1 MKYVLTGGG
10 TGGHVYPALAIKQ
23 IISQQ
28 DHNAEFLYIGI
39 AGKAEQYI
47 IENLNSSE
55 TVPLDYIHAEGLPRS
70 LHVFRLLNF
79 SLSLLRGFFKSISLL
94 KRFKPD
100 CIIATGGYV
109 AAPVIFAGYFLRIS
123 IILFE
128 SNSIPGLVNKL
139 LAKLADAILI
149 TFSETKT
156 HFTKSKTAYVGYPVR
171 KALEAYSKEKAR
183 RTLSIA
189 SDAKVVFVFG
199 GSTGA
204 QTINE
209 AVVRNLEVFL
219 SLGNL
224 ILIHG
229 TGRGAQHTNS
239 QKLIEDLYAS
249 PPPETKY
256 RMKEY
261 FHDINVYYSAAD
273 IIVCRAGSGT
283 IMECAALGRPM
294 VLIPKIGLPGD
305 HQVKNAELVEKIEGG
320 VLVKEEYYRNDVILD
335 GELVANT
342 VHTLISDTSR
352 LLEMGKNIRTIY
364 RSDTNERI
372 AETLRSVLNIT

>member
-23 IISQQ
+23 VISQQ
-28 DHNAEFLYIGI
+28 DHSAEFLYIGI

-47 IENLNSSE
+47 IENLESSE
-55 TVPLDYIHAEGLPRS
+55 TVPIDYILAEGLPRS
-70 LHVFRLLNF
+70 LHIVRLWKF
-79 SLSLLRGFFKSISLL
+79 TLSLLRGFFKSISLL

-109 AAPVIFAGYFLRIS
+109 AAPVILAGYFLRIS
-123 IILFE
+123 ILLFE
-128 SNSIPGLVNKL
+128 SNSVPGIVNKL

-149 TFSETKT
+149 TFAETKT
-156 HFTKSKTAYVGYPVR
+156 QFTKSKTAYVGYPVR
-171 KALEAYSKEKAR
+171 KTLEVYSKEKAR
-183 RTLSIA
+183 GKLGIA

-204 QTINE
+204 RTINE

-219 SLGNL
+219 SLDNL

-229 TGRGAQHTNS
+229 TGRGVQHTNS
-239 QKLIEDLYAS
+239 QKLIDDLYAS
-249 PPPETKY
+249 PPTETKY

-273 IIVCRAGSGT
+273 IIVSRAGSGT

-305 HQVKNAELVEKIEGG
+305 HQVKNAELVEKVEGG
-320 VLVKEEYYRNDVILD
+320 VLVKEEHYRDNVILD
-335 GELVANT
+335 GELVAKT
-342 VHTLISDTSR
+342 VHTLVSDTSR

-364 RSDTNERI
+364 RSDVNERI
-372 AETLRSVLNIT
+372 AETLRSVLTIT